1 MKKSNIAKT
10 LIQLIIFI
18 VVIEILTSVGV
29 KSGLYANFQEIF
41 SKGNISIETFVKLL
55 IMVSIVMA
63 IDRVVIIILSLIKPK
78 NNRGATINTI
88 LRSITSYAAVLVIIC
103 WGLTILGVNVST
115 IATSVGIVALIV
127 GFGAESL
134 IEDVITGLFMLL
146 ENQYNVGDILE
157 VDGFRGTVT
166 NIGIRTTS
174 LTDVGGNVKVINNSN
189 MKNILNR
196 SNNMS
201 VSVVDIQVPY
211 ETDLETFEP
220 KLVKVC
226 ENIYAKHQDIFKEV
240 PTYLGVSQLGESGV
254 SLKFKAVVNEE
265 NIYTGQRVLNREL
278 LVEFKKL
285 SVEVPFPQIDVHNK

>member
-1 MKKSNIAKT
+1 MRKNNITKS
-10 LIQLIIFI
+10 LIQLIIF
-18 VVIEILTSVGV
+18 VLVIEVLTSIGV
-29 KSGLYANFQEIF
+29 KSGLYKSFFEIF
-41 SKGNISIETFVKLL
+41 NKGNLSVDTFVKLL
-55 IMVSIVMA
+55 IMISIVMA
-63 IDRVVIIILSLIKPK
+63 FDRIIIIILSLFKTK

-88 LRSITSYAAVLVIIC
+88 LRSITSYTAVLVIIC

-174 LTDVGGNVKVINNSN
+174 LTDAGGNVKVVNNSN

-196 SNNMS
+196 SNNTS
-201 VSVVDIQVPY
+201 VSVVDIQIPY
-211 ETDLETFEP
+211 ETDLEVFEAQ
-220 KLVKVC
+220 LNHVC
-226 ENIYAKHQDIFKEV
+226 DAIYAKHYEMLKGKPE
-240 PTYLGVSQLGESGV
+240 YLGVSELGESGI
-254 SLKFKAVVNEE
+254 SLKFKAPVDEE
-265 NIYTGQRVLNREL
+265 NIYAGQRLLNREL

-285 SVEVPFPQIDVHNK
+285 GVECPYPHVDVKNR